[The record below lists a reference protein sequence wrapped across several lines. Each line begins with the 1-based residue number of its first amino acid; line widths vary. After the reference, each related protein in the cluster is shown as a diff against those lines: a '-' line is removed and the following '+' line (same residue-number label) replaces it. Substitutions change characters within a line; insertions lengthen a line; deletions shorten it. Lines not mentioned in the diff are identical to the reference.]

1 MSFLDKL
8 LGRDKTAA
16 ADTDPTSRSRFRWSR
31 DNGSVAFPMHD
42 GQQDAKKGMPPTAP
56 PSRDIDPQFIKDTE
70 RKANQ

>member
-16 ADTDPTSRSRFRWSR
+16 GDTEQ
-31 DNGSVAFPMHD
+31 NSVKSEGMHEEQKD
-42 GQQDAKKGMPPTAP
+42 SEQPSVTP
-56 PSRDIDPQFIKDTE
+56 PSDDIDPQFIKDTE